1 MGKRPLELEGELP
14 PGSTE
19 PWSEGELAFMMGG
32 FLAFDEEMLQI
43 IRAGAGMRLFG

>member
-19 PWSEGELAFMMGG
+19 PWTEGELAFMLGG
-32 FLAFDEEMLQI
+32 FLAFDEEQLMV
-43 IRAGAGMRLFG
+43 IRAGAGMMRFG